1 MPRSNPDGRSD
12 PQALLA
18 YELAREAQNLMY
30 VMAGINAMAEVH
42 RADKAQKVRVVMEGI
57 PAAIAREAQIH
68 AESSPYNW

>member
-12 PQALLA
+12 PQALLMQA
-18 YELAREAQNLMY
+18 LAEEAQNLLY
-30 VMAGINAMAEVH
+30 AMAGINAMAEVH